1 MAPRSVLIVDDDED
15 ILDIFEMT
23 LLEGGYT
30 VETAL
35 TGTEALAKA
44 KDLKFDVAILD
55 IVLPD
60 LRGDKLALKLKKGNG
75 DVNIIF
81 VTRYANMQ
89 DCINSLNIG
98 VSDIL
103 LKPIGE
109 EELLQAVESAL
120 PVELVA

>member
-23 LLEGGYT
+23 LLEGGYA

-35 TGTEALAKA
+35 TGAEAMEKA
-44 KDLKFDVAILD
+44 KDKRFDVAILD

-60 LRGDKLALKLKKGNG
+60 LRGDKLALKLKEGNS

-81 VTRYANMQ
+81 VTGYSNMQ

-109 EELLQAVESAL
+109 EELLQAVENAL
-120 PVELVA
+120 PVEMVA

>member
-15 ILDIFEMT
+15 ILDIFEIA

-44 KDLKFDVAILD
+44 KDLKFDIAILD

-60 LRGDKLALKLKKGNG
+60 LQGDKLALKLKKGND

-81 VTRYANMQ
+81 VTGNANMQ

>member
-1 MAPRSVLIVDDDED
+1 MAPRSVLIVDDDKD

-23 LLEGGYT
+23 LIEGGYS

-35 TGTEALAKA
+35 SGTEALEKA
-44 KDLKFDVAILD
+44 KDMRFDVAILD

-60 LRGDKLALKLKKGNG
+60 LRGDKLAVELKKVNG
-75 DVNIIF
+75 DVNLIF
-81 VTRYANMQ
+81 VTGYSNMQ

>member
-60 LRGDKLALKLKKGNG
+60 LRGDKLALKLKKGND

-81 VTRYANMQ
+81 VTGYSNMQ

>member
-1 MAPRSVLIVDDDED
+1 MAPRSVLVVDDDED

-23 LLEGGYT
+23 LLEGGYN

-35 TGTEALAKA
+35 TGAEALTKA
-44 KDLKFDVAILD
+44 KDLKFGVSILD

-60 LRGDKLALKLKKGNG
+60 LRGDKLALKLKKGND

-81 VTRYANMQ
+81 VTGYSNMQ

>member
-1 MAPRSVLIVDDDED
+1 MVPRSVLIVDDDED

-81 VTRYANMQ
+81 VTGYANMQ

>member
-35 TGTEALAKA
+35 TGAEALAKA

-81 VTRYANMQ
+81 VTKYANMQ

>member
-35 TGTEALAKA
+35 TGAEALAKA
-44 KDLKFDVAILD
+44 KNFKFDVAILD

-60 LRGDKLALKLKKGNG
+60 LRGDKLALKLKKGDS

-81 VTRYANMQ
+81 VTGYANMQ

>member
-15 ILDIFEMT
+15 ILDIFEIT

-30 VETAL
+30 VEIAI

-60 LRGDKLALKLKKGNG
+60 LRGDKLALKLKKGND

-81 VTRYANMQ
+81 VTGYTNMQ
-89 DCINSLNIG
+89 DCIDSLNIG

>member
-23 LLEGGYT
+23 LLDGGYT

-35 TGTEALAKA
+35 TGAEVLAKA

-60 LRGDKLALKLKKGNG
+60 LRGDKLALELKKGNN

-81 VTRYANMQ
+81 VTGYSNMQ

-120 PVELVA
+120 TVELVA

>member
-60 LRGDKLALKLKKGNG
+60 LRGDKLALKLKKAND

-81 VTRYANMQ
+81 VTGYANMQ

>member
-1 MAPRSVLIVDDDED
+1 MALRSVLIVDDDED

-60 LRGDKLALKLKKGNG
+60 LRGDKLALKLKKGND

-81 VTRYANMQ
+81 VTGYSNMQ

>member
-1 MAPRSVLIVDDDED
+1 MLIVDDDED

-81 VTRYANMQ
+81 VTGYANMQ

>member
-60 LRGDKLALKLKKGNG
+60 LRGDKLALKLKKGDG

-81 VTRYANMQ
+81 VTGYANMQ

>member
-81 VTRYANMQ
+81 VTGYANMQ